1 MSVFTSILA
10 ICGLILFA
18 VLLGLAIRS
27 VTGDAPRRGFSDT
40 QVFWL
45 RVACVLFFPEAI
57 IAYLI
62 FRPSLK
68 QA

>member
-1 MSVFTSILA
+1 MSIFTSILA

-40 QVFWL
+40 QVFL
-45 RVACVLFFPEAI
+45 LSVACLIFFPEGI
-57 IAYLI
+57 ILYLI